1 MVGTFLEPSCGRR
14 YTPIHSIPY
23 SVAQPLERGS
33 NNYYSIIHKQPC
45 SFQFYRHSG
54 ERTDFRACQFLRGQQ
69 AGKQNP
75 GIGKPYPGN
84 NKQLFPIR
92 TARGNPFACPGFFCR
107 SSCSRARTR
116 TTPEPMPE
124 PAPEP
129 KPESAPEPEP
139 DPLPPATNP
148 TLWASPQTAA
158 VGSTISVGISN
169 APSSIYTSGVTWANS
184 NAYVVKISS
193 YGLDSIQLQALE
205 PGSKASLPPHLGAK
219 NSISI
224 SVYVTN
230 ENP

>member
-1 MVGTFLEPSCGRR
+1 MYQIESNSHAVSSSIGTQESEPTSAPASSSEDSKPESKTQASESHIPETTSNCSPSEPQEE
-14 YTPIHSIPY
+14 TPSP
-23 SVAQPLERGS
+23 AP
-33 NNYYSIIHKQPC
+33 
-45 SFQFYRHSG
+45 
-54 ERTDFRACQFLRGQQ
+54 A
-69 AGKQNP
+69 
-75 GIGKPYPGN
+75 
-84 NKQLFPIR
+84 
-92 TARGNPFACPGFFCR
+92 
-107 SSCSRARTR
+107 SSADPPAPAPEPEPP
-116 TTPEPMPE
+116 PEPM
-124 PAPEP
+124 PEP

-139 DPLPPATNP
+139 DPLPPAANP

-193 YGLDSIQLQALE
+193 YGLDSIQLQTLE
-205 PGSKASLPPHLGAK
+205 PGSSIITATLGGS

>member
-1 MVGTFLEPSCGRR
+1 MYQIESNSHAVSSSIGTQESEPASAPASSSEDSKPESKTQVSESR
-14 YTPIHSIPY
+14 IP
-23 SVAQPLERGS
+23 E
-33 NNYYSIIHKQPC
+33 
-45 SFQFYRHSG
+45 
-54 ERTDFRACQFLRGQQ
+54 T
-69 AGKQNP
+69 
-75 GIGKPYPGN
+75 
-84 NKQLFPIR
+84 
-92 TARGNPFACPGFFCR
+92 T
-107 SSCSRARTR
+107 SSCSPSEPQEETPSPAPASSADPPAPAPEPEPP
-116 TTPEPMPE
+116 PEPMPE
-124 PAPEP
+124 P
-129 KPESAPEPEP
+129 EPEP
-139 DPLPPATNP
+139 DPPPPAANP

-205 PGSKASLPPHLGAK
+205 PGSSIITATLGGG

>member
-1 MVGTFLEPSCGRR
+1 MYQIESNSHAVSSSIGTQESEPTSAPASSSEDSKPESKTQASESHIPETTSNCSPSEPQEE
-14 YTPIHSIPY
+14 TPSP
-23 SVAQPLERGS
+23 AP
-33 NNYYSIIHKQPC
+33 
-45 SFQFYRHSG
+45 
-54 ERTDFRACQFLRGQQ
+54 A
-69 AGKQNP
+69 
-75 GIGKPYPGN
+75 
-84 NKQLFPIR
+84 
-92 TARGNPFACPGFFCR
+92 
-107 SSCSRARTR
+107 SSADPPAPAPEPEPP
-116 TTPEPMPE
+116 PEPM
-124 PAPEP
+124 PEP

-139 DPLPPATNP
+139 DPLPPAANP

-205 PGSKASLPPHLGAK
+205 PGSSIITATLGGS

>member
-1 MVGTFLEPSCGRR
+1 MYQIESNSHAVSSSIGTQESEPTSAPASSSEDSKPESKTQVSESR
-14 YTPIHSIPY
+14 IP
-23 SVAQPLERGS
+23 E
-33 NNYYSIIHKQPC
+33 
-45 SFQFYRHSG
+45 
-54 ERTDFRACQFLRGQQ
+54 T
-69 AGKQNP
+69 
-75 GIGKPYPGN
+75 
-84 NKQLFPIR
+84 
-92 TARGNPFACPGFFCR
+92 T
-107 SSCSRARTR
+107 SSCSPSEPQEETPSPAPASSAAPPAPAPEPEPP
-116 TTPEPMPE
+116 PEPMPE
-124 PAPEP
+124 PEPEP
-129 KPESAPEPEP
+129 EPAPEPEP
-139 DPLPPATNP
+139 DPPPPAANP

-205 PGSKASLPPHLGAK
+205 PGSSIITATLGGG

>member
-1 MVGTFLEPSCGRR
+1 MYQIESNSHAVSSSIGTQESEPTSAPASSSEDSKPESKTQASESHIPETTSNCSPSEPQEE
-14 YTPIHSIPY
+14 TPSP
-23 SVAQPLERGS
+23 AP
-33 NNYYSIIHKQPC
+33 
-45 SFQFYRHSG
+45 
-54 ERTDFRACQFLRGQQ
+54 A
-69 AGKQNP
+69 
-75 GIGKPYPGN
+75 
-84 NKQLFPIR
+84 
-92 TARGNPFACPGFFCR
+92 
-107 SSCSRARTR
+107 SSADPPAPAPEPEPP
-116 TTPEPMPE
+116 PEPM
-124 PAPEP
+124 PEP

-139 DPLPPATNP
+139 DPLPPAANP

-205 PGSKASLPPHLGAK
+205 PGSSIITATLGGG

>member
-1 MVGTFLEPSCGRR
+1 MYQIESNSHAVSSSIGTQESEPTSAPASSSEDSKPESKTQASESHIPETTSNCSPSEPQEE
-14 YTPIHSIPY
+14 TPSP
-23 SVAQPLERGS
+23 AP
-33 NNYYSIIHKQPC
+33 
-45 SFQFYRHSG
+45 
-54 ERTDFRACQFLRGQQ
+54 A
-69 AGKQNP
+69 
-75 GIGKPYPGN
+75 
-84 NKQLFPIR
+84 
-92 TARGNPFACPGFFCR
+92 
-107 SSCSRARTR
+107 SSADPPAPA
-116 TTPEPMPE
+116 PEPEPPPE
-124 PAPEP
+124 PLPEP

-139 DPLPPATNP
+139 DPLPPAANP

-205 PGSKASLPPHLGAK
+205 PGSSIITATLGGS

>member
-1 MVGTFLEPSCGRR
+1 MYQIESNSHAVSSSIGTQESEPTSAPASSSEDSKPESKTQASESHIPETTSNCSPSEPQEE
-14 YTPIHSIPY
+14 TPSP
-23 SVAQPLERGS
+23 AP
-33 NNYYSIIHKQPC
+33 
-45 SFQFYRHSG
+45 
-54 ERTDFRACQFLRGQQ
+54 A
-69 AGKQNP
+69 
-75 GIGKPYPGN
+75 
-84 NKQLFPIR
+84 
-92 TARGNPFACPGFFCR
+92 
-107 SSCSRARTR
+107 SSADPPAPAPEPEPP
-116 TTPEPMPE
+116 PEPM
-124 PAPEP
+124 PEP

-139 DPLPPATNP
+139 DPLPPAANP

-205 PGSKASLPPHLGAK
+205 PGSSIITATLGGS

-230 ENP
+230 GNP

>member
-1 MVGTFLEPSCGRR
+1 MYQIESNSHAVSSSIGTQEREPTSALASSSEDSKPESK
-14 YTPIHSIPY
+14 TQVSESHIP
-23 SVAQPLERGS
+23 E
-33 NNYYSIIHKQPC
+33 
-45 SFQFYRHSG
+45 
-54 ERTDFRACQFLRGQQ
+54 T
-69 AGKQNP
+69 
-75 GIGKPYPGN
+75 
-84 NKQLFPIR
+84 
-92 TARGNPFACPGFFCR
+92 T
-107 SSCSRARTR
+107 SSCSPSEPQEE
-116 TTPEPMPE
+116 TPSPAPASSAVPPAPAPDPEPPPDPMPE

-139 DPLPPATNP
+139 DPLPPAANP

-205 PGSKASLPPHLGAK
+205 PGSSIITATLGGG
-219 NSISI
+219 NRISI

>member
-1 MVGTFLEPSCGRR
+1 MLPKKYKSLIKYG
-14 YTPIHSIPY
+14 
-23 SVAQPLERGS
+23 
-33 NNYYSIIHKQPC
+33 SIILTVLLILTAA
-45 SFQFYRHSG
+45 
-54 ERTDFRACQFLRGQQ
+54 EFLIRRPVMYQIESNSHAVSSSIGTQESEPTFAPASSSEDSKPESKTQ
-69 AGKQNP
+69 ASESRIP
-75 GIGKPYPGN
+75 E
-84 NKQLFPIR
+84 
-92 TARGNPFACPGFFCR
+92 TT
-107 SSCSRARTR
+107 SSCSPSEPQEETPSPAPASSAVPPAPAPEPEPP
-116 TTPEPMPE
+116 PEPMPK

-205 PGSKASLPPHLGAK
+205 PGSSIITATLGGS

>member
-1 MVGTFLEPSCGRR
+1 MYQIESNSHAVSSSIGTQEREPTSAPASSSEDSKPESKTQVSESR
-14 YTPIHSIPY
+14 IP
-23 SVAQPLERGS
+23 E
-33 NNYYSIIHKQPC
+33 
-45 SFQFYRHSG
+45 
-54 ERTDFRACQFLRGQQ
+54 T
-69 AGKQNP
+69 
-75 GIGKPYPGN
+75 
-84 NKQLFPIR
+84 
-92 TARGNPFACPGFFCR
+92 T
-107 SSCSRARTR
+107 SSCSPSEPQEETPSPAPASSAVPPAPAPEPEPP
-116 TTPEPMPE
+116 PEPM
-124 PAPEP
+124 PEP

-139 DPLPPATNP
+139 DPLPPAANP

-205 PGSKASLPPHLGAK
+205 PGSSIITATLGGS

>member
-1 MVGTFLEPSCGRR
+1 MYQIESNSHAVSSSIGTQESEPTSAPASSSEDSKPESKTQASESR
-14 YTPIHSIPY
+14 IP
-23 SVAQPLERGS
+23 E
-33 NNYYSIIHKQPC
+33 
-45 SFQFYRHSG
+45 
-54 ERTDFRACQFLRGQQ
+54 T
-69 AGKQNP
+69 
-75 GIGKPYPGN
+75 
-84 NKQLFPIR
+84 
-92 TARGNPFACPGFFCR
+92 T
-107 SSCSRARTR
+107 SSCSPSEPQEETPSPAPASSADPPAPAPEPEPP
-116 TTPEPMPE
+116 PEPM
-124 PAPEP
+124 PEP

-139 DPLPPATNP
+139 DPLPPAANP

-205 PGSKASLPPHLGAK
+205 PGSSIITATLGGS

>member
-1 MVGTFLEPSCGRR
+1 MYQIESNSHAVSSSIGTQESEPTSAPASSSEDSKPESKTQASESHIPETTSNCSPSEPQEE
-14 YTPIHSIPY
+14 TPSP
-23 SVAQPLERGS
+23 AP
-33 NNYYSIIHKQPC
+33 
-45 SFQFYRHSG
+45 
-54 ERTDFRACQFLRGQQ
+54 A
-69 AGKQNP
+69 
-75 GIGKPYPGN
+75 
-84 NKQLFPIR
+84 
-92 TARGNPFACPGFFCR
+92 
-107 SSCSRARTR
+107 SSADPPAPAPEPEPP
-116 TTPEPMPE
+116 PEPM
-124 PAPEP
+124 PEP

-205 PGSKASLPPHLGAK
+205 PGSSIITATLGGS

>member
-1 MVGTFLEPSCGRR
+1 MYQIESNSHAVSSSIGTQESEPASAPASSSEDSKPESKTQASESR
-14 YTPIHSIPY
+14 IP
-23 SVAQPLERGS
+23 E
-33 NNYYSIIHKQPC
+33 
-45 SFQFYRHSG
+45 
-54 ERTDFRACQFLRGQQ
+54 T
-69 AGKQNP
+69 
-75 GIGKPYPGN
+75 
-84 NKQLFPIR
+84 
-92 TARGNPFACPGFFCR
+92 T
-107 SSCSRARTR
+107 SSCSPSEPQEETPSPAPASSAAPPAPAPEPEPP
-116 TTPEPMPE
+116 PEPMPE
-124 PAPEP
+124 PEPEP
-129 KPESAPEPEP
+129 EPAPEPEP
-139 DPLPPATNP
+139 DPPPPAANP

-205 PGSKASLPPHLGAK
+205 PGSSIITATLGGG

>member
-1 MVGTFLEPSCGRR
+1 MYQIESNSHAVSSSIGTQEREPTSAPASSSEDSKPESKTQASESR
-14 YTPIHSIPY
+14 IP
-23 SVAQPLERGS
+23 E
-33 NNYYSIIHKQPC
+33 
-45 SFQFYRHSG
+45 
-54 ERTDFRACQFLRGQQ
+54 T
-69 AGKQNP
+69 
-75 GIGKPYPGN
+75 
-84 NKQLFPIR
+84 
-92 TARGNPFACPGFFCR
+92 T
-107 SSCSRARTR
+107 SSCSPSEPQEETPSPAPASSADPPAPAPEPEPP
-116 TTPEPMPE
+116 PEPM
-124 PAPEP
+124 PEP

-139 DPLPPATNP
+139 DPLPPAANP

-205 PGSKASLPPHLGAK
+205 PGSSIITATLGGS

>member
-1 MVGTFLEPSCGRR
+1 MYQIESNSHAVSSSIGTQESEPTSAPASSSEDSKPESK
-14 YTPIHSIPY
+14 TQASESHIP
-23 SVAQPLERGS
+23 E
-33 NNYYSIIHKQPC
+33 
-45 SFQFYRHSG
+45 
-54 ERTDFRACQFLRGQQ
+54 T
-69 AGKQNP
+69 
-75 GIGKPYPGN
+75 
-84 NKQLFPIR
+84 
-92 TARGNPFACPGFFCR
+92 T
-107 SSCSRARTR
+107 SSCSPSEPQEETPSPAPASSADPPAPAPEPEPP
-116 TTPEPMPE
+116 PEPM
-124 PAPEP
+124 PEP
-129 KPESAPEPEP
+129 KPESAPDPEP
-139 DPLPPATNP
+139 DPLPPAANP

-205 PGSKASLPPHLGAK
+205 PGSSIITATLGGG

>member
-1 MVGTFLEPSCGRR
+1 MYQIESNSHAVSSSIGTQESEPTSAPASSSEDSKPESKTQASESRIPETTSSWSPSEPQEE
-14 YTPIHSIPY
+14 TPSP
-23 SVAQPLERGS
+23 AP
-33 NNYYSIIHKQPC
+33 
-45 SFQFYRHSG
+45 
-54 ERTDFRACQFLRGQQ
+54 A
-69 AGKQNP
+69 
-75 GIGKPYPGN
+75 
-84 NKQLFPIR
+84 
-92 TARGNPFACPGFFCR
+92 
-107 SSCSRARTR
+107 SSADPPAPAPEPEPP
-116 TTPEPMPE
+116 PEPM
-124 PAPEP
+124 PEP

-139 DPLPPATNP
+139 DPLPPAANP

-205 PGSKASLPPHLGAK
+205 PGSSIITATLGGS

>member
-1 MVGTFLEPSCGRR
+1 MYQIESNSHAVSSSIGTQESELTSAPASSSEDSKPESKTQASESR
-14 YTPIHSIPY
+14 IP
-23 SVAQPLERGS
+23 E
-33 NNYYSIIHKQPC
+33 
-45 SFQFYRHSG
+45 
-54 ERTDFRACQFLRGQQ
+54 T
-69 AGKQNP
+69 
-75 GIGKPYPGN
+75 
-84 NKQLFPIR
+84 
-92 TARGNPFACPGFFCR
+92 T
-107 SSCSRARTR
+107 SSCSPSEPQEETPSPAPASSADPPAPAPEPEPP
-116 TTPEPMPE
+116 PEPM
-124 PAPEP
+124 PEP

-139 DPLPPATNP
+139 DPLPPAANP

-205 PGSKASLPPHLGAK
+205 PGSSIITATLGGS

>member
-1 MVGTFLEPSCGRR
+1 MYQIESNSHAVSSSIGTQESEPTSAPASSSEDSKPESKTQASESHIPETTSNCSPSEPQEE
-14 YTPIHSIPY
+14 TPSP
-23 SVAQPLERGS
+23 AP
-33 NNYYSIIHKQPC
+33 
-45 SFQFYRHSG
+45 
-54 ERTDFRACQFLRGQQ
+54 A
-69 AGKQNP
+69 
-75 GIGKPYPGN
+75 
-84 NKQLFPIR
+84 
-92 TARGNPFACPGFFCR
+92 
-107 SSCSRARTR
+107 SSADPPAPAPEPEPP
-116 TTPEPMPE
+116 PEPM
-124 PAPEP
+124 PEP

-139 DPLPPATNP
+139 DPLPPAANP

-193 YGLDSIQLQALE
+193 YGLDSIELQALE
-205 PGSKASLPPHLGAK
+205 PGSSIITATLGGS

>member
-1 MVGTFLEPSCGRR
+1 MYQIESNSHAVSSSIGTQESEPTFAPASSSEDSKPESKTQASESR
-14 YTPIHSIPY
+14 IP
-23 SVAQPLERGS
+23 E
-33 NNYYSIIHKQPC
+33 
-45 SFQFYRHSG
+45 
-54 ERTDFRACQFLRGQQ
+54 T
-69 AGKQNP
+69 
-75 GIGKPYPGN
+75 
-84 NKQLFPIR
+84 
-92 TARGNPFACPGFFCR
+92 T
-107 SSCSRARTR
+107 SSCSPSEPQEETPSPAPASSADPPAPAPEPEPP
-116 TTPEPMPE
+116 PEPM
-124 PAPEP
+124 PEP

-205 PGSKASLPPHLGAK
+205 PGSSIITATLGGS

>member
-1 MVGTFLEPSCGRR
+1 MYQIESNSHAVSSSFGTQESEPTSAPASSSEDSKPESKTQASESHIPETTSNCSPSEPQEE
-14 YTPIHSIPY
+14 TPSP
-23 SVAQPLERGS
+23 AP
-33 NNYYSIIHKQPC
+33 
-45 SFQFYRHSG
+45 
-54 ERTDFRACQFLRGQQ
+54 A
-69 AGKQNP
+69 
-75 GIGKPYPGN
+75 
-84 NKQLFPIR
+84 
-92 TARGNPFACPGFFCR
+92 
-107 SSCSRARTR
+107 SSADPPAPAPEPEPP
-116 TTPEPMPE
+116 PEPM
-124 PAPEP
+124 PEP

-139 DPLPPATNP
+139 DPLPPAANP

-205 PGSKASLPPHLGAK
+205 PGSSIITATLGGS

>member
-1 MVGTFLEPSCGRR
+1 MYQIESNSHAVSSSIGTQESEPASAPASSSEDSKPESKTQVSESR
-14 YTPIHSIPY
+14 IP
-23 SVAQPLERGS
+23 E
-33 NNYYSIIHKQPC
+33 
-45 SFQFYRHSG
+45 
-54 ERTDFRACQFLRGQQ
+54 T
-69 AGKQNP
+69 
-75 GIGKPYPGN
+75 
-84 NKQLFPIR
+84 
-92 TARGNPFACPGFFCR
+92 T
-107 SSCSRARTR
+107 SSCSPSEPQEETPSPAPASSAAPPAPAPEPEPP
-116 TTPEPMPE
+116 PEPMPE
-124 PAPEP
+124 PEPEP
-129 KPESAPEPEP
+129 EPAPEPEP
-139 DPLPPATNP
+139 DPPPPAANP

-205 PGSKASLPPHLGAK
+205 PGSSIITATLGGG

>member
-1 MVGTFLEPSCGRR
+1 MYQIESNSHAVSSSIGTQESEPTFAPASSSEDSKPESKTQASESHIPETTSNCSPSEPQEE
-14 YTPIHSIPY
+14 TPSP
-23 SVAQPLERGS
+23 AP
-33 NNYYSIIHKQPC
+33 
-45 SFQFYRHSG
+45 
-54 ERTDFRACQFLRGQQ
+54 A
-69 AGKQNP
+69 
-75 GIGKPYPGN
+75 
-84 NKQLFPIR
+84 
-92 TARGNPFACPGFFCR
+92 
-107 SSCSRARTR
+107 SSADPPAPAPEPEPP
-116 TTPEPMPE
+116 PEPM
-124 PAPEP
+124 PEP

-139 DPLPPATNP
+139 DPLPPAANP

-205 PGSKASLPPHLGAK
+205 PGSSIITATLGGS

>member
-1 MVGTFLEPSCGRR
+1 MYQIESNSHAVSSSIGTQESEPASAPASSSEDSKPESKTQVSESR
-14 YTPIHSIPY
+14 IP
-23 SVAQPLERGS
+23 E
-33 NNYYSIIHKQPC
+33 
-45 SFQFYRHSG
+45 
-54 ERTDFRACQFLRGQQ
+54 T
-69 AGKQNP
+69 
-75 GIGKPYPGN
+75 
-84 NKQLFPIR
+84 
-92 TARGNPFACPGFFCR
+92 T
-107 SSCSRARTR
+107 SSCSPSEPQEETPSPAPASSADPPAPAPEPEPP
-116 TTPEPMPE
+116 PEPMPE
-124 PAPEP
+124 PEPEP
-129 KPESAPEPEP
+129 APEPEP
-139 DPLPPATNP
+139 DPPPPAANP

-205 PGSKASLPPHLGAK
+205 PGSSIITATLGGG

>member
-1 MVGTFLEPSCGRR
+1 MYQIESNSHAVSSSIGTQESEPASAPASSSEDSKPESKTQVSESR
-14 YTPIHSIPY
+14 IP
-23 SVAQPLERGS
+23 E
-33 NNYYSIIHKQPC
+33 
-45 SFQFYRHSG
+45 
-54 ERTDFRACQFLRGQQ
+54 T
-69 AGKQNP
+69 
-75 GIGKPYPGN
+75 
-84 NKQLFPIR
+84 
-92 TARGNPFACPGFFCR
+92 T
-107 SSCSRARTR
+107 SSCSPSEPQEETHSPAPASSAAPPAPAPEPEPP
-116 TTPEPMPE
+116 PEPMPE
-124 PAPEP
+124 PEPEP
-129 KPESAPEPEP
+129 EPAPEPEP
-139 DPLPPATNP
+139 DPPPPAANP

-205 PGSKASLPPHLGAK
+205 PGSSIITATLGGG

>member
-1 MVGTFLEPSCGRR
+1 MYQIESNSHAVSSSIGTQESEPTSAPASSSEDSKPESKTQASESHIPETTSNCSPSEPQEE
-14 YTPIHSIPY
+14 TPSP
-23 SVAQPLERGS
+23 AP
-33 NNYYSIIHKQPC
+33 
-45 SFQFYRHSG
+45 
-54 ERTDFRACQFLRGQQ
+54 A
-69 AGKQNP
+69 
-75 GIGKPYPGN
+75 
-84 NKQLFPIR
+84 
-92 TARGNPFACPGFFCR
+92 
-107 SSCSRARTR
+107 SSADPPAPAPEPEPP
-116 TTPEPMPE
+116 PEPM
-124 PAPEP
+124 PEP

-139 DPLPPATNP
+139 DPLPPAANP

-193 YGLDSIQLQALE
+193 YCLDSIQLQALE
-205 PGSKASLPPHLGAK
+205 PGSSIITATLGGS

>member
-1 MVGTFLEPSCGRR
+1 MYQIESNSHAVSSSIGTQESEPASAPASSSEDSKPESKTQVSESR
-14 YTPIHSIPY
+14 IP
-23 SVAQPLERGS
+23 E
-33 NNYYSIIHKQPC
+33 
-45 SFQFYRHSG
+45 
-54 ERTDFRACQFLRGQQ
+54 T
-69 AGKQNP
+69 
-75 GIGKPYPGN
+75 
-84 NKQLFPIR
+84 
-92 TARGNPFACPGFFCR
+92 T
-107 SSCSRARTR
+107 SSCSPSEPQEETPSPAPASSADPPAPA
-116 TTPEPMPE
+116 PEPEPPPEPIPEPEPE

-129 KPESAPEPEP
+129 EP
-139 DPLPPATNP
+139 DRPPPAANP

-158 VGSTISVGISN
+158 VGGTISVGISN

-205 PGSKASLPPHLGAK
+205 PGSSIITATLGGG

>member
-1 MVGTFLEPSCGRR
+1 MYQIESNSHAVSSSIGTQESELTSAPASSSEDSKPESKTQASESR
-14 YTPIHSIPY
+14 IP
-23 SVAQPLERGS
+23 E
-33 NNYYSIIHKQPC
+33 
-45 SFQFYRHSG
+45 
-54 ERTDFRACQFLRGQQ
+54 T
-69 AGKQNP
+69 
-75 GIGKPYPGN
+75 
-84 NKQLFPIR
+84 
-92 TARGNPFACPGFFCR
+92 T
-107 SSCSRARTR
+107 SSCSPSEPQEETPSPAPASSADPPAPAPEPEPP
-116 TTPEPMPE
+116 PEPM
-124 PAPEP
+124 PEP

-139 DPLPPATNP
+139 DPLPPAANP

-193 YGLDSIQLQALE
+193 YGLVSIQLQALE
-205 PGSKASLPPHLGAK
+205 PGSSIITATLGGS

>member
-1 MVGTFLEPSCGRR
+1 MYQIESNSHAVSSSIGTQESEPASAPASSSEDSKPESKTQVSESR
-14 YTPIHSIPY
+14 IP
-23 SVAQPLERGS
+23 E
-33 NNYYSIIHKQPC
+33 
-45 SFQFYRHSG
+45 
-54 ERTDFRACQFLRGQQ
+54 T
-69 AGKQNP
+69 
-75 GIGKPYPGN
+75 
-84 NKQLFPIR
+84 
-92 TARGNPFACPGFFCR
+92 T
-107 SSCSRARTR
+107 SSCSPSEPQEETPSPAPASSAAPPAPAPDPEPP
-116 TTPEPMPE
+116 PEPMPE
-124 PAPEP
+124 PEPDPEP
-129 KPESAPEPEP
+129 APEPEP
-139 DPLPPATNP
+139 APPPPAANP

-205 PGSKASLPPHLGAK
+205 PGSSIITATLGGG

>member
-1 MVGTFLEPSCGRR
+1 MYQIESNSHAVSSSIGTQESEPTSAPASSSEDSKPESKTQASESHIPETTSNCSPSEPQEE
-14 YTPIHSIPY
+14 TPSP
-23 SVAQPLERGS
+23 AP
-33 NNYYSIIHKQPC
+33 
-45 SFQFYRHSG
+45 
-54 ERTDFRACQFLRGQQ
+54 A
-69 AGKQNP
+69 
-75 GIGKPYPGN
+75 
-84 NKQLFPIR
+84 
-92 TARGNPFACPGFFCR
+92 
-107 SSCSRARTR
+107 SSADPPAPAPEPEPP
-116 TTPEPMPE
+116 PEPM
-124 PAPEP
+124 PEP

-139 DPLPPATNP
+139 DPLPPAANP
-148 TLWASPQTAA
+148 TLWASPQPAA

-205 PGSKASLPPHLGAK
+205 PGSSIITATLGGS

>member
-1 MVGTFLEPSCGRR
+1 MYQIESNSHAVSSSIGTQESEPTSAPASSSEDSKPESKAQASESR
-14 YTPIHSIPY
+14 IP
-23 SVAQPLERGS
+23 E
-33 NNYYSIIHKQPC
+33 
-45 SFQFYRHSG
+45 
-54 ERTDFRACQFLRGQQ
+54 T
-69 AGKQNP
+69 
-75 GIGKPYPGN
+75 
-84 NKQLFPIR
+84 
-92 TARGNPFACPGFFCR
+92 T
-107 SSCSRARTR
+107 SSCSPSEPQEETPSPAPASSADPPAPAPEPEPP
-116 TTPEPMPE
+116 PEPM
-124 PAPEP
+124 PEP

-139 DPLPPATNP
+139 DPLPPAANP

-205 PGSKASLPPHLGAK
+205 PGSSIITATLGGG

>member
-1 MVGTFLEPSCGRR
+1 MYQIESNSHAVSSSIGTQESEPTSAPASSSEDSKPESKTQASESHIPETTSNCSPSEPQEE
-14 YTPIHSIPY
+14 TPSP
-23 SVAQPLERGS
+23 AP
-33 NNYYSIIHKQPC
+33 
-45 SFQFYRHSG
+45 
-54 ERTDFRACQFLRGQQ
+54 A
-69 AGKQNP
+69 
-75 GIGKPYPGN
+75 
-84 NKQLFPIR
+84 
-92 TARGNPFACPGFFCR
+92 
-107 SSCSRARTR
+107 SSADPPAPAPEPEPP
-116 TTPEPMPE
+116 PEPMPE
-124 PAPEP
+124 P
-129 KPESAPEPEP
+129 KPDSAPEPEP
-139 DPLPPATNP
+139 DPLPPAANP

-205 PGSKASLPPHLGAK
+205 PGSSIITATLGGS

>member
-1 MVGTFLEPSCGRR
+1 MYQIESNSHAVSSSIGTQESELTSAPASSSEDSKPESKTQASESR
-14 YTPIHSIPY
+14 IP
-23 SVAQPLERGS
+23 E
-33 NNYYSIIHKQPC
+33 
-45 SFQFYRHSG
+45 
-54 ERTDFRACQFLRGQQ
+54 T
-69 AGKQNP
+69 
-75 GIGKPYPGN
+75 
-84 NKQLFPIR
+84 
-92 TARGNPFACPGFFCR
+92 T
-107 SSCSRARTR
+107 SSCSPSEPQEETPSPAPASSADPPAPAPEPEPP
-116 TTPEPMPE
+116 PEPM
-124 PAPEP
+124 PEP

-139 DPLPPATNP
+139 DPLPPAANP

-169 APSSIYTSGVTWANS
+169 APSSIYTSGVTWANG

-205 PGSKASLPPHLGAK
+205 PGSSIITATLGGS

>member
-1 MVGTFLEPSCGRR
+1 MYQIESNSHAVSSSIGTQESELTSAPASSSEDSKPESKTQVSESR
-14 YTPIHSIPY
+14 IP
-23 SVAQPLERGS
+23 E
-33 NNYYSIIHKQPC
+33 
-45 SFQFYRHSG
+45 
-54 ERTDFRACQFLRGQQ
+54 T
-69 AGKQNP
+69 
-75 GIGKPYPGN
+75 
-84 NKQLFPIR
+84 
-92 TARGNPFACPGFFCR
+92 T
-107 SSCSRARTR
+107 SSCSPSEPQEETPSPAPASSADPPAPAPEPEPP
-116 TTPEPMPE
+116 PEPM
-124 PAPEP
+124 PEP

-139 DPLPPATNP
+139 DPLPPAANP

-205 PGSKASLPPHLGAK
+205 PGSSIITATLGGS

>member
-1 MVGTFLEPSCGRR
+1 MYQIESNSHAVSSSIGTQESEPTFAPASSSEDSKPESKTQASESR
-14 YTPIHSIPY
+14 IP
-23 SVAQPLERGS
+23 E
-33 NNYYSIIHKQPC
+33 
-45 SFQFYRHSG
+45 
-54 ERTDFRACQFLRGQQ
+54 T
-69 AGKQNP
+69 
-75 GIGKPYPGN
+75 
-84 NKQLFPIR
+84 
-92 TARGNPFACPGFFCR
+92 T
-107 SSCSRARTR
+107 SSCSPSEPQEETPSPAPASSADPPAPAPEPEPP
-116 TTPEPMPE
+116 PEPM
-124 PAPEP
+124 PEP

-139 DPLPPATNP
+139 DPLPPAANP

-205 PGSKASLPPHLGAK
+205 PGSSIITATLGGS